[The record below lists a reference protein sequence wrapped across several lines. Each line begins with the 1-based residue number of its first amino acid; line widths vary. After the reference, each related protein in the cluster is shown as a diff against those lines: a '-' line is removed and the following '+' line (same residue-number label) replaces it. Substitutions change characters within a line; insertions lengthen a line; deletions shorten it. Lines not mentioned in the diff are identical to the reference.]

1 GGAGVRERGGGFR
14 TAARHRDGVY
24 GGPDLPACA
33 GNVRATALASAQAA
47 VTAADTCFILYTS
60 GSTATPKGVM
70 LAHGGV
76 IANGFD
82 IGERQRLTAGDR
94 VWLAVPLFWSF
105 GSANALPAIF
115 THGGAL
121 ILQASFEPV
130 ETP

>member
-1 GGAGVRERGGGFR
+1 
-14 TAARHRDGVY
+14 
-24 GGPDLPACA
+24 
-33 GNVRATALASAQAA
+33 
-47 VTAADTCFILYTS
+47 
-60 GSTATPKGVM
+60 M

-121 ILQASFEPV
+121 VLQESFEPGEALAPLGDARCTGYYGIGHKAPAGPRAPPPRPPRLV
-130 ETP
+130 